1 MLRCVTTAGGA
12 ESDLVKIRMHF
23 HEVHS
28 LFRGRGFAEIENY
41 ASFIRNPEAVLFENI
56 QTLLELQ
63 EVDRQLYALEKTK
76 GDLPQTLEE
85 LKRKVAE
92 LTSAYDQKA
101 AHLTNVERQRRALES
116 ALALAKERKKK
127 YETQLYA
134 VKTNKEY
141 DAITLEIEHTEK
153 EIDQNETKILETLES
168 EEKLKQ
174 EVAQFEE
181 QLKAATQER
190 DQQEELLNLM
200 MAQNRTLVEQLQ
212 SARQG
217 LLVGIK
223 PGLLRSYERILRGK
237 DGLAVVKIVRGS
249 CGGCSTR
256 ITSQRAME
264 IREMREIYYCESC
277 GRILLWQEEE
287 AVAA

>member
-1 MLRCVTTAGGA
+1 L
-12 ESDLVKIRMHF
+12 
-23 HEVHS
+23 
-28 LFRGRGFAEIENY
+28 Y
-41 ASFIRNPEAVLFENI
+41 ANI

-63 EVDRQLYALEKTK
+63 EIDRKLYALDRAQ
-76 GDLPQTLEE
+76 GDLPHTLEE
-85 LKRKVAE
+85 LKRKLAE
-92 LTSAYDQKA
+92 LTGVYDQKTA
-101 AHLTNVERQRRALES
+101 RLAEVERQHRALDG
-116 ALALAKERKKK
+116 ALSLAKERKKK

-141 DAITLEIEHTEK
+141 DAITLEIENTEK
-153 EIDQNETKILETLES
+153 EIDQSETKIIEALEAEES
-168 EEKLKQ
+168 LKEEITQ
-174 EVAQFEE
+174 YEE
-181 QLKAATQER
+181 QIKIAQQER
-190 DQQEELLNLM
+190 GQQEELLNQLLE
-200 MAQNRTLVEQLQ
+200 QNKHQVEDLR

-217 LLVGIK
+217 LAVGIS

-237 DGLAVVKIVRGS
+237 DGVAVVKIVRGS

-287 AVAA
+287 PVLA

>member
-1 MLRCVTTAGGA
+1 M
-12 ESDLVKIRMHF
+12 
-23 HEVHS
+23 
-28 LFRGRGFAEIENY
+28 
-41 ASFIRNPEAVLFENI
+41 FENI

-85 LKRKVAE
+85 LKRKATE
-92 LTSAYDQKA
+92 LTGVYDQRT
-101 AHLTNVERQRRALES
+101 AHLASLERQRRGMES

-153 EIDQNETKILETLES
+153 EIDQHETKILETLES
-168 EEKLKQ
+168 EEQLKQ
-174 EVAQFEE
+174 EVAQYEE
-181 QLKAATQER
+181 QLQAATQER
-190 DQQEELLNLM
+190 DQQEELLNLTM
-200 MAQNRTLVEQLQ
+200 EQNRHQVEQLQ

-217 LLVGIK
+217 LLVGVK

-264 IREMREIYYCESC
+264 IREMREVYYCESC
-277 GRILLWQEEE
+277 GRILLWQDEES
-287 AVAA
+287 VAA

>member
-1 MLRCVTTAGGA
+1 MLER
-12 ESDLVKIRMHF
+12 
-23 HEVHS
+23 
-28 LFRGRGFAEIENY
+28 
-41 ASFIRNPEAVLFENI
+41 I

-63 EVDRQLYALEKTK
+63 EIDRQLYALEKAK

-85 LKRKVAE
+85 LKRKAAE
-92 LTSAYDQKA
+92 LTSTHDQKA
-101 AHLTNVERQRRALES
+101 AHLSNLDRQRRALES

-153 EIDQNETKILETLES
+153 EVDHSETKILETLEA
-168 EEKLKQ
+168 EENLKK
-174 EVAQFEE
+174 EIAQYEE
-181 QLKAATQER
+181 QLKAAQQER
-190 DQQEELLNLM
+190 DQQEKLLNQM
-200 MAQNRTLVEQLQ
+200 MEQNKHQVEQLR
-212 SARQG
+212 SARQS
-217 LLVGIK
+217 LVAGVK

-237 DGLAVVKIVRGS
+237 DGVAVVKIVRGS

-287 AVAA
+287 SVTA